1 MIKVYDK
8 SLGDLLDANEDVS
21 DTPPELK
28 HKANTLNTSIEIFT
42 IDSIDTIRMEVGLT
56 FAIKIQW
63 IDPRLT
69 YSNVLNEP
77 FEDPKTVKILGRFI

>member
-1 MIKVYDK
+1 
-8 SLGDLLDANEDVS
+8 
-21 DTPPELK
+21 
-28 HKANTLNTSIEIFT
+28 
-42 IDSIDTIRMEVGLT
+42 MEVGLT

-77 FEDPKTVKILGRFI
+77 FEDAKTVKILGRLIQKWTYLFLEFQMIHRIEFGFPWTG